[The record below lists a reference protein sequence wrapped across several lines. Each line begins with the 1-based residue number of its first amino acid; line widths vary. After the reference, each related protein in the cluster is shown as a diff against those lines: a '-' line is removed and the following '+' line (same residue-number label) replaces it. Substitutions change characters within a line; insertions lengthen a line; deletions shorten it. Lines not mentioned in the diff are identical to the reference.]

1 MSPRQ
6 IRSAEEAMDTLPC
19 CQDHR
24 SIEGLAP
31 LKRCFPASWHEI
43 IHSQCWDEVDS
54 GTTLGRYLEEGAG
67 RLLAP
72 RSARDQSIKKKR
84 RSAWRI
90 AEAFGGL
97 VIAEIS
103 EGRLR
108 RLRERYEAE
117 HGETMRAALIQA
129 DMRLLRQAVHRAQEV
144 LGDVRVRAQWSGERR
159 GVGRKAEQRS
169 AITLHEVRRLLEVS
183 GPRLAAGIALIVGCG
198 LLKGELLARRAGS
211 MVIPEQAVLVRH
223 RGVRGWGGAQAS
235 RALRVPFWAWQFVQ
249 RAWPGLARM
258 PKGALLFPSPRDSE
272 KPWDNIGRAIRRAA
286 VAAGL
291 QAEGDDDPRWT
302 PTGLRLLYQA
312 LARKAG
318 VPRGVVRGTVVKSR
332 DGGMLSS
339 ELSRSLAES
348 DKLAWGWVYL
358 LRPPG
363 WVEGERHHVPRRAP
377 SGVRPDEP
385 EWPNR
390 RVAGWL
396 EERQQRQRLPWG
408 CDDVPGVPART
419 GALVRSEHEA
429 LVAQAREQREREAE
443 AAQRRAEQE
452 DAFAAGAMAGGVAGV
467 LLGRKLREWE
477 G

>member
-19 CQDHR
+19 CQDHS

-31 LKRCFPASWHEI
+31 LKRCFPESWHEI
-43 IHSQCWDEVDS
+43 IHSQCWDEVEPQ
-54 GTTLGRYLEEGAG
+54 TTLGRYLEEGAG

-84 RSAWRI
+84 RAAWRI
-90 AEAFGGL
+90 GEAFGGL
-97 VIAEIS
+97 VIAKIS
-103 EGRLR
+103 EGRMR
-108 RLRERYEAE
+108 RMREWYEAE
-117 HGETMRAALIQA
+117 RGETMSAALIQA

-144 LGDVRVRAQWSGERR
+144 LGDVRVRAQWSAERR
-159 GVGRKAEQRS
+159 GAGRKAEPRPG
-169 AITLHEVRRLLEVS
+169 ITPHEVRRLLEVS
-183 GPRLAAGIALIVGCG
+183 GPRLAAGIALIVGDG
-198 LLKGELLARRAGS
+198 LLKGELLALRAGRVS
-211 MVIPEQAVLVRH
+211 IPEQAVLVQH
-223 RGVRGWGGAQAS
+223 RGVRGWGQVPAS

-258 PKGALLFPSPRDSE
+258 PKNALLFPSPRDPE
-272 KPWDNIGRAIRRAA
+272 QPWDKIGRAIRRAA
-286 VAAGL
+286 VAVGL
-291 QAEGDDDPRWT
+291 QEEGDDDPRWT

-312 LARKAG
+312 LAREAG
-318 VPRGVVRGTVVKSR
+318 VARGVVRGTVVEAGE
-332 DGGMLSS
+332 GGLLAS
-339 ELSRSLAES
+339 ELGWSLAES
-348 DKLAWGWVYL
+348 DKLARGWVYL

-363 WVEGERHHVPRRAP
+363 WLDGERHHVPRRAP

-385 EWPNR
+385 EWPNQ

-396 EERQQRQRLPWG
+396 EEREQPQRLPWG
-408 CDDVPGVPART
+408 CDDVPGVPAQT

-452 DAFAAGAMAGGVAGV
+452 DAFAAGALTGGVAGV